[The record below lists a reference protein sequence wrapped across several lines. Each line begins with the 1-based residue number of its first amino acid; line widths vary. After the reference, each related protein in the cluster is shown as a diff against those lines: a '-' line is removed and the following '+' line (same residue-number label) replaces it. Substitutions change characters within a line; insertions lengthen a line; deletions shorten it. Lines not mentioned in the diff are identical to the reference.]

1 VSDESDESDPSGA
14 SDAQRVAV
22 GPAAGAPG
30 DGGVIGL
37 QSSGA
42 LDEEGLPEERPHGIG
57 RRILSGVLSYGVVVF
72 ALWFLVASLHGS
84 DQSAEAIAR
93 ITGTQVAVFVGLGVV
108 NLATNW
114 PPIAIALPGLRIRE
128 AAVTNTASAALSNT
142 VPEGGAVATG
152 LNVAML
158 RSWGFTLRDIT
169 SEILV
174 TGTWSQLTKYVMLA
188 VSGTVVVLEGTAPS
202 SFRWW
207 MALLAALVVA
217 ALVVLALILRSTAFA
232 TGLGAW
238 VDRVVHRVTGWVRRD
253 VTTHFADQVP
263 EFRSEMVG
271 LLRVRGGRLTVAM
284 LVSQLTAG
292 LILGIA
298 CRAQGLGADT
308 ISWALAYTAF
318 GLATFASLLVP
329 TPGGLGVAEL
339 VLVGVLSYGLPE
351 SDTAAVIAAVL
362 LYRLATFLVPIP
374 IGLVTYLYWRRST
387 AWRCPVDS
395 KPVNLTAA

>member
-1 VSDESDESDPSGA
+1 MQGWTDVSNESEPSGTP
-14 SDAQRVAV
+14 VAPDEAVPEDVVV
-22 GPAAGAPG
+22 G
-30 DGGVIGL
+30 IE
-37 QSSGA
+37 SSGA
-42 LDEEGLPEERPHGIG
+42 LDAEGLPKERPHGIG
-57 RRILSGVLSYGVVVF
+57 RRILSGVLSYGVVVL
-72 ALWFLVASLHGS
+72 ALWYLFTSLHNS
-84 DQSAEAIAR
+84 DQSADAISR
-93 ITGTQVAVFVGLGVV
+93 ITGTQVAVFVALGVV

-174 TGTWSQLTKYVMLA
+174 TGTWSQLTKYILLT
-188 VSGTVVVLEGTAPS
+188 VSGIAVVLEGTAPS
-202 SFRWW
+202 SFAWW

-217 ALVVLALILRSTAFA
+217 AVVVLALILRSTAFA
-232 TGLGAW
+232 RKIGAW
-238 VDRVVHRVTGWVRRD
+238 VDRVAHRVMGWVRRD
-253 VTTHFADQVP
+253 VMTHFADQVP

-271 LLRVRGGRLTVAM
+271 LLRARGGRLTVAM

-292 LILGIA
+292 AILGIA
-298 CRAQGLGADT
+298 CRSQGLGVDT
-308 ISWALAYTAF
+308 ISWAMAYTAF

-329 TPGGLGVAEL
+329 TPGGLGVAEI
-339 VLVGVLSYGLPE
+339 VLVGVLSYGLPD
-351 SDTAAVIAAVL
+351 SDTTAVIAAVI

-374 IGLVTYLYWRRST
+374 IGLVTYLYWRNST

-395 KPVNLTAA
+395 KPVTLTAT

>member
-1 VSDESDESDPSGA
+1 VSDESDPSRSSGV
-14 SDAQRVAV
+14 DHPAV
-22 GPAAGAPG
+22 GPADGAT
-30 DGGVIGL
+30 GGVIGL
-37 QSSGA
+37 ESSGV
-42 LDEEGLPEERPHGIG
+42 LDEEGLPKERPHGIG
-57 RRILSGVLSYGVVVF
+57 RRILSGVLSYGVVAL
-72 ALWFLVASLHGS
+72 ALWYLFTSLHNS
-84 DQSAEAIAR
+84 DQSAEAISR
-93 ITGTQVAVFVGLGVV
+93 ITGTQVAAFVALGVV

-114 PPIAIALPGLRIRE
+114 PPLAIALPGLRIRE

-174 TGTWSQLTKYVMLA
+174 TGTWSQLTKYVLLA
-188 VSGTVVVLEGTAPS
+188 VSGTIVVLEGSAPS
-202 SFRWW
+202 GFGWW

-217 ALVVLALILRSTAFA
+217 AVVILALILRSSAFA
-232 TGLGAW
+232 ARLGAW
-238 VDRVVHRVTGWVRRD
+238 VDRAVHRVLGWIHRD
-253 VTTHFADQVP
+253 VTMHLADQVP
-263 EFRSEMVG
+263 EFRAEMVG
-271 LLRVRGGRLTVAM
+271 LLRVRGGRLTAAM

-292 LILGIA
+292 AILGIA
-298 CRAQGLGADT
+298 CRSQGLGVDT
-308 ISWALAYTAF
+308 ISWAMAYTAF

-339 VLVGVLSYGLPE
+339 VLVGVLSYGLPD

-374 IGLVTYLYWRRST
+374 IGLVTYLYWRTST
-387 AWRCPVDS
+387 AWRRPVDS
-395 KPVNLTAA
+395 KPVTLTAA